1 MKKIALGIIIVV
13 LACHLQ
19 NNAFATSEDILI
31 TAPWNSNYNTIKVAI
46 INEAGLTESKISV
59 VKLAIDSEI
68 SYSRGGHTYFEGW
81 TAALQSIDLTRNA
94 EKFKISE
101 YDNENNV
108 TADITIKL
116 LTTQDP
122 NYSGFTKPTIV
133 ENKMKQ
139 ASIRIY
145 NSNNITTIQ
154 LENLVRH
161 EFGHALGL
169 GHSTDESS
177 IMYDLIE
184 SEPKLITACD
194 LDGLKGLSE
203 GHVFTFEKCNQA

>member
-1 MKKIALGIIIVV
+1 MV

>member
-1 MKKIALGIIIVV
+1 MV
-13 LACHLQ
+13 LACQLQ
-19 NNAFATSEDILI
+19 NNTFATSEDILI
-31 TAPWNSNYNTIKVAI
+31 TAPWNSKYDTIKVAI
-46 INEAGLTESKISV
+46 INEAGLTENKISV
-59 VKLAIDSEI
+59 VKRAIDSEI
-68 SYSRGGHTYFEGW
+68 SYSKGGHIYFEGW
-81 TAALQSIDLTRNA
+81 TAALQSIDPTRNIQ
-94 EKFKISE
+94 KFKISE
-101 YDNENNV
+101 YDSENNV
-108 TADITIKL
+108 NADITIKL

-139 ASIRIY
+139 ASIRIFD
-145 NSNNITTIQ
+145 SNNITAVQ

-184 SEPKLITACD
+184 SEPKLISACD
-194 LDGLKGLSE
+194 VSGLKGLSE
-203 GHVFTFEKCNQA
+203 GHVFIYEKCNQI

>member
-1 MKKIALGIIIVV
+1 MV
-13 LACHLQ
+13 LACQLQ

-46 INEAGLTESKISV
+46 INEAGLTENKISV

-169 GHSTDESS
+169 GHSTDENS